1 MRCLAATLALSL
13 AACASAPPDAPEPDP
28 AAWPGTPSPA
38 LTETWT
44 ALLAFRPDRRYPDAA
59 AEAAARR
66 EVAGLQARLAVDPAA
81 SGSAGAALYRRSADP
96 VARVMIG
103 LYLYRLDRPRGEPF
117 VLHALAALEDA
128 DPVFPTAYALAREW
142 AASGQDRF
150 RPGILSVFKA
160 RRGRILLP
168 EGDGHVETPEC
179 MAYVMLAGGPE
190 LVPDVR
196 RLLRH
201 PDPYVRRNAAFA
213 LGQLFDDASGP
224 ALERQLAAGGTPA
237 GGAAFALGELG
248 RRDAVPA
255 LAARLS
261 DPMAENRF
269 WAAYALVELRAVD
282 ALPRLREALARET
295 DEDARE
301 ELEAAVRTLS
311 GAPGPFSAGAAPL
324 PPAALADALREAERQ
339 KGYETGAA
347 RAIAASAGRE
357 QLDALRRIRAEST
370 QIPSA
375 RGVRA
380 FRVWGAV
387 IKEIRAR

>member
-1 MRCLAATLALSL
+1 MRRLASVPALLL
-13 AACASAPPDAPEPDP
+13 AACAAPPPGVPEPDA
-28 AAWPGTPSPA
+28 AAWPGPPAPA
-38 LTETWT
+38 LTEAWS

-59 AEAAARR
+59 AEAAAGR
-66 EVAGLQARLAVDPAA
+66 EIDRLQARLAADPAA
-81 SGSAGAALYRRSADP
+81 SGAAGAALYRTSTDP

-117 VLHALAALEDA
+117 VLHALASLRDA

-142 AASGQDRF
+142 ASTGQPRF
-150 RPGILSVFKA
+150 RPGILSVFTA

-179 MAYVMLAGGPE
+179 MAYVILAGGPE

-196 RLLRH
+196 RLLGH
-201 PDPYVRRNAAFA
+201 ADPYVRRNAAFA

-224 ALERQLAAGGTPA
+224 ALDRLLAEGGPAA

-255 LAARLS
+255 LAAALS
-261 DPMAENRF
+261 DPLPENRF
-269 WAAYALVELRAVD
+269 WAAYALYELRAVE

-301 ELEAAVRTLS
+301 ELGAAVKTLS
-311 GAPGPFSAGAAPL
+311 GAPAPFSAGAALL

-357 QLDALRRIRAEST
+357 HLDALGRIRAEST
-370 QIPSA
+370 QIPSG

-380 FRVWGAV
+380 FRAWGAV
-387 IKEIRAR
+387 MKEIRAR